1 MKRRDAILERKVIA
15 IILFQAFPHDLI
27 FLLVLLYIYVLRVC
41 VYTHRYEYMLHVCIS
56 HIHI

>member
-27 FLLVLLYIYVLRVC
+27 FLLVLLYIYVLHVCVC
-41 VYTHRYEYMLHVCIS
+41 VYTQI
-56 HIHI
+56 